1 MSLMRLQSPVRL
13 LALALILLLTASG
26 QLAADTLRIRMIR
39 ATPEAADG
47 VAPGL
52 QDVLPVLRRT
62 LAFKS
67 YQLDGEATLPLP
79 ANGELLRVGVYQI
92 ICEGIADRLTV
103 QISHGNKRILR
114 TVATV
119 RRDQPVILGG
129 FPVRTGGARMFVL
142 TAVD

>member
-1 MSLMRLQSPVRL
+1 MSFMRLRSPARL
-13 LALALILLLTASG
+13 LSFALTFLLAAG
-26 QLAADTLRIRMIR
+26 GPLAADTLRIRVVR

-47 VAPGL
+47 VAAGL

-79 ANGELLRVGVYQI
+79 ANGGLARVGVYQV
-92 ICEGIADRLTV
+92 ICDGTADRLTV
-103 QISHGNKRILR
+103 QIRHGNKRILR

-142 TAVD
+142 TVAD